1 MLLFVCFV
9 VFLQT
14 GGVKTAQLH
23 DAYYKKGQIFMKI
36 AILGFGVVG
45 SGAYEILKAS
55 GYEVSKILD
64 IRPHDE
70 LGDVLTTNYDDI
82 LNDKEIGVVAEAIG
96 GLEPAHTFLVKAIK
110 AGKHVVS
117 SNKHLVCT
125 YYDELLSLAKENG
138 VTVRFSASAG
148 GGIPWLHN
156 LRRATRCD
164 NITKVCGIMNG
175 TTNFILDAMITDSA
189 DFSDVLA
196 VAQKLGYAE
205 ADPSADIDGLDTARK
220 TAISSSIAFD
230 SEVSEDCVQ
239 VFGLRNIKKYDID
252 YICGELGGSVR
263 YVGTGVREKNTV
275 SAYVEPLIIASDS
288 LFSGVKKNNNMIS
301 LVGDNVGQL
310 SFFGQGAGKYPT
322 GTAVAQ
328 DVIDI
333 ISGDV
338 SLLSPGTKLVAD
350 NTRVVKNYYIR
361 TKTDVPSEIIETKNT
376 ADGYNF
382 IITKQISVSAMHKIA
397 ESILEKDGESF
408 FAGIER

>member
-1 MLLFVCFV
+1 
-9 VFLQT
+9 
-14 GGVKTAQLH
+14 
-23 DAYYKKGQIFMKI
+23 MKV

-55 GYEVSKILD
+55 GYEVGKVLD

-70 LGDVLTTNYDDI
+70 LGDILTTNFDDI

-96 GLEPAHTFLVKAIK
+96 GLEPAHTFMVKAIK
-110 AGKHVVS
+110 AGKHVIS

-125 YYDELLSLAKENG
+125 YYDELLTLAKENG
-138 VTVRFSASAG
+138 VTIRFSASAG

-164 NITKVCGIMNG
+164 NITKVWGIMNG

-189 DFSDVLA
+189 DFAEVLS

-230 SEVSEDCVQ
+230 TEISEDDVQ
-239 VFGLRNIKKYDID
+239 VFGLRNIKKCDVD
-252 YICGELGGSVR
+252 YITGEMGMSVR
-263 YVGTGVREKNTV
+263 YVGTGVRDGNTV
-275 SAYVEPLIIASDS
+275 SAFVEPLIIDGDS
-288 LFSGVKKNNNMIS
+288 LFCGVRKNNNMIS
-301 LVGDNVGQL
+301 LYGDNVGQL

-333 ISGDV
+333 INGDV
-338 SLLSPGTKLVAD
+338 STISHGAKLTVD
-350 NTRVVKNYYIR
+350 NDGVVKSYYVR
-361 TKTDVPSEIIETKNT
+361 TEADVPTEIIKSKKTIGENS
-376 ADGYNF
+376 F
-382 IITKQISVSAMHKIA
+382 IITNPISVCAMHKIA
-397 ESILEKDGESF
+397 KEILQKDGDSF
-408 FAGIER
+408 FAGFER

>member
-1 MLLFVCFV
+1 
-9 VFLQT
+9 
-14 GGVKTAQLH
+14 
-23 DAYYKKGQIFMKI
+23 MKI

-55 GYEVSKILD
+55 GYEVGKILD

-70 LGDVLTTNYDDI
+70 LADVLTTNYDDI
-82 LNDKEIGVVAEAIG
+82 LNDNEIGVVAEAIG

-125 YYDELLSLAKENG
+125 YYDELLSLAREHG

-220 TAISSSIAFD
+220 TAISSSIAFN
-230 SEVSEDCVQ
+230 SEISEDHVQ
-239 VFGLRNIKKYDID
+239 VFGLRNIKKCDID
-252 YICGELGGSVR
+252 YINGEMGMSVR
-263 YVGTGVREKNTV
+263 YVGTGVREGNTV
-275 SAYVEPLIIASDS
+275 SAYVEPLIIPSDS

-333 ISGDV
+333 INGDV
-338 SLLSPGTKLVAD
+338 SLLCPGVKLDVD
-350 NTRVVKNYYIR
+350 NSGVIKSYYVR
-361 TKTDVPSEIIETKNT
+361 TKAEVPSEIIKSKKKSGE
-376 ADGYNF
+376 YNF
-382 IITKQISVSAMHKIA
+382 IITNPISVSAMHEIA
-397 ESILEKDGESF
+397 EIILKKDGETF
-408 FAGIER
+408 LAGIER

>member
-1 MLLFVCFV
+1 
-9 VFLQT
+9 
-14 GGVKTAQLH
+14 
-23 DAYYKKGQIFMKI
+23 MKV

-55 GYEVSKILD
+55 GYEVGKVLD

-70 LGDVLTTNYDDI
+70 LGDILTTNFDDI

-96 GLEPAHTFLVKAIK
+96 GLEPAHTFMVKAIK
-110 AGKHVVS
+110 AGKHVIS

-125 YYDELLSLAKENG
+125 YYDELLTLAKENG
-138 VTVRFSASAG
+138 VTIRFSASAG

-164 NITKVCGIMNG
+164 NITKVWGIMNG

-189 DFSDVLA
+189 DFAEVLS

-230 SEVSEDCVQ
+230 TEISEDDVQ
-239 VFGLRNIKKYDID
+239 VFGLRNIKKCDVD
-252 YICGELGGSVR
+252 YITGEMGMSVR
-263 YVGTGVREKNTV
+263 YVGTGVRDGNTV
-275 SAYVEPLIIASDS
+275 SAFVEPLIIDGDS
-288 LFSGVKKNNNMIS
+288 LFCGVRKNNNMIS
-301 LVGDNVGQL
+301 LYGDNVGQL

-333 ISGDV
+333 INGDV
-338 SLLSPGTKLVAD
+338 STISHGAKLTVD
-350 NTRVVKNYYIR
+350 NDSVVKSYYVR
-361 TKTDVPSEIIETKNT
+361 TKADVPTEIIKDKKTIGENS
-376 ADGYNF
+376 F
-382 IITKQISVSAMHKIA
+382 IITNPISVCAMHKIA
-397 ESILEKDGESF
+397 KEILQKDGDSF
-408 FAGIER
+408 FAGFER